1 MKNGKRLLALLVAL
15 LMAVSCCAMAE
26 DTVEAPAEE
35 NPVLFTVG
43 EKEFTLNEVNDTL
56 LDMYANSYVES
67 MADYDTAIEYLVQ
80 MELINNKIKE
90 LGLDQYTA
98 EEEEAFKA
106 DAQAQ
111 WDEAIQAYIDYFLT
125 EDTEEARK
133 QIVEDA
139 ENYYAAYGFNIDA
152 LVEQAKWNDALDKLQ
167 KQTVS
172 VTEDEVKTAFDEYI
186 EQYKNMF
193 ENNVPMYEYYK
204 YYNGYE
210 MLYTPEGYRGITH
223 ILMEVDE
230 ALLEAYNTA
239 KAALEEQAAKE
250 GTEEA
255 AVEGAEG
262 TEEAAAEPVT
272 QADVDAALA
281 AILASRQKEI
291 DDIYAK
297 LESGESFESLIELY
311 GTDPGMQDPEQLKN
325 GYEVHKDSILYDPV
339 FTAAAF
345 SEKMQKVGDVSDPVV
360 GMYGIHILN
369 YLRDI
374 PGGPVEITAEMHDE
388 MQASLMSEKFAAKLN
403 EWAESTVV
411 YNQENIDAA
420 KAEAIAEEEAM
431 QQAVEEI
438 AAPVEEPAEDTEE
451 APAAD

>member
-1 MKNGKRLLALLVAL
+1 MKNVKRLLALLVAL

-26 DTVEAPAEE
+26 DAAGAPAEE

-90 LGLDQYTA
+90 QGLDQYTA

-139 ENYYAAYGFNIDA
+139 ENYYAAYGFSIDA

-172 VTEDEVKTAFDEYI
+172 VTEDEVVTAFDDYVG
-186 EQYKNMF
+186 QYKNMF

-255 AVEGAEG
+255 ADEGAE
-262 TEEAAAEPVT
+262 EAPAPVT

-297 LESGESFESLIELY
+297 LESGETFEALIELY

-325 GYEVHKDSILYDPV
+325 GYEVHKESILYDPV
-339 FTAAAF
+339 FTGAAF

-374 PGGPVEITAEMHDE
+374 PGGPVEMTAEMHDE
-388 MQASLMSEKFAAKLN
+388 LLASLMSEKFAAKLN
-403 EWAESTVV
+403 EWAESVVV

-431 QQAVEEI
+431 QQAIEEES
-438 AAPVEEPAEDTEE
+438 AAPVEEPAEEAEE

>member
-1 MKNGKRLLALLVAL
+1 MKNVKRLLALLVAL

-26 DTVEAPAEE
+26 DAAGAPAEE

-90 LGLDQYTA
+90 QGLDQYTA

-139 ENYYAAYGFNIDA
+139 ENYYAAYGFSIDA

-172 VTEDEVKTAFDEYI
+172 VTEDEVATAFDGYVG
-186 EQYKNMF
+186 QYKNMF

-255 AVEGAEG
+255 AAEGA
-262 TEEAAAEPVT
+262 EEAAAPVT

-297 LESGESFESLIELY
+297 LESGETFEALIELY

-325 GYEVHKDSILYDPV
+325 GYEVHKESILYDPV
-339 FTAAAF
+339 FTGAAF

-374 PGGPVEITAEMHDE
+374 PGGPVEMTAEMHDE
-388 MQASLMSEKFAAKLN
+388 LLASLMSEKFATKLN
-403 EWAESTVV
+403 EWAESAVV

-431 QQAVEEI
+431 QQAIEEES
-438 AAPVEEPAEDTEE
+438 AAPVEEPAEEAEE